1 MALWC
6 FVFGS
11 DIFKRIFSR
20 KHSYIYVLAITE
32 FIDFFQK
39 LTSFTPLYAY
49 LRFPINPYDC
59 LYS

>member
-49 LRFPINPYDC
+49 LRFPNKS
-59 LYS
+59 L